1 MFDTVAGKFEKG
13 PYVPKDESRN
23 SWETR
28 TREYYDTKLGSQQT
42 STVHT
47 FNRPEARVAIYGD
60 GAILQVEASLP
71 KLLYGNNLATV
82 CDAELPLKRLREFV
96 SDHVNGEIPELG
108 LMDYLRVDYAYNFRV
123 GQFLADY
130 VSTLGQLSFLQHRR
144 TTDGNGGVEWWSN
157 NGRRARAYDK
167 YKEILANDKKKVP
180 EALGV
185 LRFELQLR
193 KKSQYLERQLR
204 KKKLALKDVL
214 RLEIA
219 YCNLVGVLDKMALS
233 TEFVA
238 RDAARGTL
246 DGNFGFQK
254 ATRLLGFLRRLET
267 ETMED
272 LKRAV
277 ARSSYYKDKGELSR
291 LGLWPPSAG
300 LVSLPALVMPPLEEL
315 LSEQTVLMPRAT
327 SESPV
332 FEDSRDS
339 SVPLEKA
346 A

>member
-13 PYVPKDESRN
+13 PYLPKDESRN

-82 CDAELPLKRLREFV
+82 SDAKLPLKRLHEFV

-108 LMDYLRVDYAYNFRV
+108 LMDYLRVDYAYNFHV

-130 VSTLGQLSFLQHRR
+130 VSTLGQISFLKHRR
-144 TTDGNGGVEWWSN
+144 TTDGYGGVEWWSN
-157 NGRRARAYDK
+157 NGRRIRGYDK
-167 YKEILANDKKKVP
+167 YKEILENDKKKVA

-185 LRFELQLR
+185 LRFEIQLR
-193 KKSQYLERQLR
+193 KKSQYLERRLR
-204 KKKLALKDVL
+204 KKKLTLQDVL

-219 YCNLVGVLDKMALS
+219 YCCLVEILDKMSLS
-233 TEFVA
+233 TEFLA
-238 RDAARGTL
+238 RDAALGVL
-246 DGNFGFQK
+246 DANFSPRK
-254 ATRLLGFLRRLET
+254 ATRYLGLLRRLET
-267 ETMED
+267 GTMEN
-272 LKRAV
+272 LKHATS
-277 ARSSYYKDKGELSR
+277 RSTYYADKRELSA
-291 LGLWPPSAG
+291 LGLWPTSAG
-300 LVSLPALVMPPLEEL
+300 PVRLPALAMPPLEEL
-315 LSEQTVLMPRAT
+315 LSAQTVLRQT
-327 SESPV
+327 SPTLI
-332 FEDSRDS
+332 DCADS
-339 SVPLEKA
+339 SGQIESA